1 SINFSRKLNTHYQDK
16 AYIDISNDNGL
27 TWQNIYTNFNYEQ
40 DKDWK
45 VFSYN
50 VSEYFNKKQQ
60 TKIRFAL
67 GPIYS
72 GKNYSGWNID
82 EFSVT
87 GDSIINDVGVVKWV
101 SPLSG
106 CGHTSHD
113 TVKIWVK
120 NFTTITSPS
129 IIPVAYTFDNGA
141 TLIKDTI
148 KQSIPAGDS
157 ILFTFKTTVNLT
169 NADLY
174 NNVYATTLL
183 ANEDYIDNDKLTYS
197 IAALPT
203 YTIPVN
209 EDFEG
214 LKNFWS
220 AGGTNSSW
228 LLGEPY
234 TDSIQWAPSGYKIWK
249 TSLYMYHNNNENSYV
264 QSPCFNIEDT
274 SKVIVEFK
282 YYSLQHQGTSGCAL
296 QYSIDNGTSWNV
308 VPKHSYPWKWN
319 WYNSNNV
326 AVLGTA
332 GWDSIT
338 PGWVTAKQVLPNTL
352 LNKGQ
357 LKFRFVFKSNDNAPW
372 EGFAFDDFKV
382 YKAPIN
388 IKLDSI
394 TSHKNN
400 CQKVNPK
407 KVSVHVTNNGIRSI
421 IANKDTAI
429 LALKL
434 NGGSEIADTLV
445 FTSNVPIGS
454 STTLTFNK
462 EINAEAAGNY
472 QLVVYHKDPYKGFYP
487 KTDNDTVTKNF
498 TILQNPVSGLAAQY
512 STARLDTY
520 KIQANINAQYTYKWQ
535 NATNSNLSSTSS
547 LTKPPVGKCWL
558 KLTYNATTCSI
569 TDTFKVVKLIPDVGV
584 SEIYDPVNACE
595 FKTPV
600 KMSVAIKNLGTD
612 TLKKNDTIYLAYLD
626 HAKTLSKDTI
636 KLKATF
642 KPGDT
647 IHYSTKKNPM
657 NMTAFQA
664 YNLKAYT
671 IYKYDSVPA
680 NDTTKLTIQAWG
692 YPTVYIGPDKT
703 VSKYDTIKLNNTFKT
718 YLWSDNTT
726 DTFYVARYIGKHW
739 VRVTDYHDCPASD
752 TANLTIVAFDISA
765 NKIVSPVSACK
776 LSSTQKFTFRYKNVG
791 TDTIP
796 INTILDIKYRINGN
810 AWRTASIP
818 LPDTLFA
825 GDYYDYQFNQNENLS
840 AIGQY
845 KCEAVVKISGDIDA
859 TNDTIKETINVY
871 GYPNVNI
878 GPDAEV
884 EALSYTLDA
893 GSAPNQTYLW
903 SNGATTSNITVYS
916 SNQYSVMVTNTNTGC
931 ISRDTAIITL
941 KIKDIQPSATDLVSI
956 ACEKAVNTATVEII
970 NNGNN
975 PLPINTKFYVSYK
988 LNSLAEVKDSV
999 ILTSAMPVGGKIYHT
1014 FSNLRNK
1021 FSVGANKIKI
1031 YTKMT
1036 GDLQAANDT
1045 LVHNITINAV
1055 PWVDFGGTNDTIL
1068 TTPPYLLIAPA
1079 GVNLQYTWQDP
1090 TFFGSTYT
1098 VNNSGLYHVNV
1109 NNTVTGC
1116 SDRDTVYVKIFI
1128 PDGSIT
1134 NVISPSEICLGTT
1147 DTMRV
1152 EFTNVGNTI
1161 MAKGENI
1168 LFTYKIGTS
1177 TPVSE
1182 LYVLN
1187 SNLNPGDKLYYTF
1200 SGLKNKINTAKNY
1213 SFTFYAI
1220 LENDINSTNDKAYFT
1235 LKVNALP
1242 NVSLAAG
1249 QDTLQDYAGTQIF
1262 SGLGSGY
1269 SYLWNTGLTNDYLTV
1284 TEPGTYTETVTNLTT
1299 GCKNKDSVYVYILK
1313 PDNAITSTDL
1323 PGQTCISSTL
1333 SMNVTYSNLGNMN
1346 DFEYDPLNIH
1356 VRNMTNNKIINIYR
1370 NLVADLKPGHSLNI
1384 FIDRIDTIL
1393 NLGANKLKIYTDSY
1407 LPDVNLNNDTLLKNI
1422 FVYPQ
1427 KVFSSANI
1435 LSCDQANYT
1444 LPSGRVVNTSG
1455 VYLDTIASVGG
1466 CDSIMTINLKMGNS
1480 KTQTLYTTLCQ
1491 GNTYTSPKGKIY
1503 SETGI
1508 YRDTLVA
1515 ASGCDSIIIS
1525 NITVNPIKISNISKT
1540 ICKGDTYNGHSQ
1552 SGTYTD
1558 HYLTYLGCDST
1569 VNLTLSVKDVFADT
1583 VDVYICRGQTYK
1595 GHNTSGFYPESF
1607 VSVSGCDS
1615 IVTTNLIVS
1624 DSVVVNITKEI
1635 CAGQS
1640 YNGHTTAGTFRNVF
1654 ASSAGCDSI
1663 VYTKLVILP
1672 APTVNLAGGAD
1683 TASVQMPY
1691 FLIAGSSDSYK
1702 YLWSD
1707 NSTDKMLIVNKGGL
1721 YKVKVTDPTNNC
1733 STTDSVF
1740 LKNKAN
1746 VIFIEVTKISGLV
1759 DTCYGVTNTLS
1770 AEVKNVSGSSMTSGS
1785 KIKLNLLVDNILKK
1799 EGTITLTSNLAN
1811 NGTVSYNFGDISSK
1825 LHVGK
1830 NVIKVRTN
1838 IDGYEDD
1845 ENSYKTQ
1852 TIQILSS
1859 AKPILAGGLNKVD
1872 FIGTYTLDAGTGFTS
1887 YLWSNNSTNQT
1898 LTVSSSGTYW
1908 VHVTNPNGCINGDTV
1923 VMNNKVGIENG
1934 TMDRLLVYPNPV
1946 KTILKMK
1953 VPQCTENSFNLEI
1966 YSSDMRQVVTM
1977 KKMANNGF
1985 MEIDVANL
1993 KNGVYYIRIKSVE
2006 CTYTEKFIKE

>member
-1 SINFSRKLNTHYQDK
+1 
-16 AYIDISNDNGL
+16 
-27 TWQNIYTNFNYEQ
+27 
-40 DKDWK
+40 
-45 VFSYN
+45 
-50 VSEYFNKKQQ
+50 
-60 TKIRFAL
+60 
-67 GPIYS
+67 
-72 GKNYSGWNID
+72 
-82 EFSVT
+82 
-87 GDSIINDVGVVKWV
+87 
-101 SPLSG
+101 
-106 CGHTSHD
+106 
-113 TVKIWVK
+113 
-120 NFTTITSPS
+120 
-129 IIPVAYTFDNGA
+129 
-141 TLIKDTI
+141 
-148 KQSIPAGDS
+148 
-157 ILFTFKTTVNLT
+157 
-169 NADLY
+169 
-174 NNVYATTLL
+174 
-183 ANEDYIDNDKLTYS
+183 
-197 IAALPT
+197 
-203 YTIPVN
+203 
-209 EDFEG
+209 
-214 LKNFWS
+214 
-220 AGGTNSSW
+220 
-228 LLGEPY
+228 
-234 TDSIQWAPSGYKIWK
+234 
-249 TSLYMYHNNNENSYV
+249 
-264 QSPCFNIEDT
+264 
-274 SKVIVEFK
+274 
-282 YYSLQHQGTSGCAL
+282 
-296 QYSIDNGTSWNV
+296 
-308 VPKHSYPWKWN
+308 
-319 WYNSNNV
+319 
-326 AVLGTA
+326 
-332 GWDSIT
+332 
-338 PGWVTAKQVLPNTL
+338 
-352 LNKGQ
+352 
-357 LKFRFVFKSNDNAPW
+357 
-372 EGFAFDDFKV
+372 
-382 YKAPIN
+382 
-388 IKLDSI
+388 
-394 TSHKNN
+394 
-400 CQKVNPK
+400 
-407 KVSVHVTNNGIRSI
+407 
-421 IANKDTAI
+421 
-429 LALKL
+429 
-434 NGGSEIADTLV
+434 
-445 FTSNVPIGS
+445 
-454 STTLTFNK
+454 
-462 EINAEAAGNY
+462 
-472 QLVVYHKDPYKGFYP
+472 
-487 KTDNDTVTKNF
+487 
-498 TILQNPVSGLAAQY
+498 LQNPVSGLAAQY